1 MKKFLLPLAAFTML
15 AMNST
20 AEAGTIDFSYN
31 PVEGRELVWGSK
43 KAEVYDV
50 AIFIND
56 PVFVGAK
63 VTGMRVLLPLN
74 DTQVQD
80 VTAWMS
86 QQLTIE
92 NKVNVPDI
100 LSEAATITDEYLD
113 ITFSKPYT
121 ITENGVYVGYSFT
134 IPEVDLSNSNDP
146 RKEPVA
152 VQYGDN
158 ENGFWF
164 HSSRSQLKW
173 KNMQK
178 VLGAVSTMV
187 VRIEGDFYDESA
199 GVTLAGHDFIGGEA
213 QTVGVSII
221 NHGSAAIN
229 NIEYTCKIADKQYA
243 GTYDFENPIGNVFNM
258 SRDIDLPI
266 ASPKETGKYPMEL
279 TITKVN
285 GVDNKDNMRT
295 LSCDVQVIPFVPV
308 NRPLVEEY
316 TGLWCGYCPRGYVA
330 LETMNELYPD
340 EFIAL
345 AWHNGDDMA
354 ITSRYPNSIPG
365 FPDCYINR
373 STEMDPMYIQSKW
386 GSFRTEIPI
395 ADVNIDLEWAD
406 SEMTSI
412 KATAHTTFIGE
423 TSDSYKLSFAVV
435 FDGLKND
442 SWAQSNY
449 YAGQAGQLTG
459 KYAELFTGGKSKVK
473 GLIFNDVVGYYP
485 ASDFYGI
492 DNSLPAKIVPGVTYD
507 TDYVVNLSDAVNT
520 NKKQISQWL
529 SDPNQIRV
537 VAIIF
542 TDSKQFVNCNTS
554 GYLAP
559 VSVDTING
567 VDAEVVETVYYD
579 LNGRKVSNPEK
590 GIFVKV
596 DMLSNGAR
604 RTSKV
609 AR

>member
-1 MKKFLLPLAAFTML
+1 MKKFLLPFAAFTLL

-31 PVEGRELVWGSK
+31 SVEGPELVWGSK

-56 PVFVGAK
+56 PVFVGAE
-63 VTGMRVLLPLN
+63 VTGMRVLLPLK
-74 DTQVQD
+74 DTQVKD
-80 VTAWMS
+80 VKAWMS
-86 QQLTIE
+86 KELKIE

-100 LSEAATITDEYLD
+100 LSEAATITDDYLD
-113 ITFSKPYT
+113 ITFSKPYK
-121 ITENGVYVGYSFT
+121 ITEDGVYIGYSF
-134 IPEVDLSNSNDP
+134 EVTDVSSSYA
-146 RKEPVA
+146 KEPVI

-178 VLGAVSTMV
+178 VLGAVSTMI

-199 GVTLAGHDFIGGEA
+199 GVALSGPDFIGDDT
-213 QTVGVSII
+213 QTLGVSII
-221 NHGSAAIN
+221 NHGTAAIN
-229 NIEYTCKIADKQYA
+229 NIEYTCKIADQQYA
-243 GTYDFENPIGNVFNM
+243 GTYSFDNPIGNVFNM
-258 SRDIDLPI
+258 RRDIDLQVACPT
-266 ASPKETGKYPMEL
+266 ETGKYPMEL

-354 ITSRYPNSIPG
+354 ITTRYPNSVPG

-373 STEMDPMYIQSKW
+373 TTEMDPGYIQAQW
-386 GSFRTEIPI
+386 ANFRTEVPI
-395 ADVNIDLEWAD
+395 ADVNVDVEWAD
-406 SEMTSI
+406 DEMTSI

-423 TSDSYKLSFAVV
+423 SSDSYKLSFAVV

-459 KYAELFTGGKSKVK
+459 KYAELFTAGKSKVK

-485 ASDFYGI
+485 SSDFFGI
-492 DNSLPAKIVPGVTYD
+492 NNSLPAQIVPGVTYD
-507 TDYVVNLSDAVNT
+507 TEYVVNLSDAVNS

-529 SDPNQIRV
+529 SDPNEIRV

-542 TDSKQFVNCNTS
+542 TDSKKFVNCNTS
-554 GYLAP
+554 GYLTP
-559 VSVDTING
+559 VSVETING

-579 LNGRKVSNPEK
+579 LNGRKVSNPES